1 MRIWTEA
8 YRPFLMGGDVHA
20 PVSTEMEMEL
30 DGLIDIG
37 HGLQAYLIVDPEGQ
51 THVAESTTG
60 AFIGTTID
68 QVRAD
73 LEAADPEVVRQ
84 QIEDAKERVKKA
96 DYIEPEQFWS
106 LFK

>member
-1 MRIWTEA
+1 MKIWTEA
-8 YRPFLMGGDVHA
+8 YRPFIMGGNVHA
-20 PVSTEMEMEL
+20 PVSIEMEL
-30 DGLIDIG
+30 DDPIDIG
-37 HGLQAYLIVDPEGQ
+37 HGLQAYLIVDPEGR

-73 LEAADPEVVRQ
+73 LAAADPEMVKSQ
-84 QIEDAKERVKKA
+84 MEDAKVRAQKA
-96 DYIEPEQFWS
+96 DPLDDDTFWS